1 MREIKYRMFS
11 FPFVRL
17 IIDITQAGVEAEGS
31 LKLTIFASEHSCRD
45 VDASPYCVS
54 KGLTFRGAQPN
65 TDVQPGGKERSV
77 LEVFQFQTVEVSVL

>member
-1 MREIKYRMFS
+1 MFS

-17 IIDITQAGVEAEGS
+17 IIDVTQAGVEAESS
-31 LKLTIFASEHSCRD
+31 LKLTSFASEHSCRD
-45 VDASPYCVS
+45 LDASPYCVS

-77 LEVFQFQTVEVSVL
+77 LEIFQFQTVEVSVL